1 MVTKLFNYN
10 YNIYAFVY
18 ALTLDLGAN
27 LGLEIDD
34 GKDVKSSTTW

>member
-18 ALTLDLGAN
+18 ALPLDVGAN
-27 LGLEIDD
+27 LRFKIDD
-34 GKDVKSSTTW
+34 GIDVKSSTIR